1 VRDNAA
7 TIFVV
12 DDDDAVRD
20 SLQILLQTEGY
31 GAEAYGSGRAFLD
44 GYRAGGRGC
53 LVTDVRMPDMSGLE
67 LQQAVIARRL
77 ELPVVVMT
85 GQADIPIAVEAMKAG
100 AIDFLE
106 KPFPDSAIL
115 DALRRALA
123 GDGARALAARARDA
137 ADRARGLSPRERQVL
152 EWLVQGLGN
161 KAIARELAISPRTV
175 EVHRARVM
183 EKMQA
188 DSLSQLVR
196 LALAA
201 KAA

>member
-1 VRDNAA
+1 MRDNAA